1 MSRISIAAAALA
13 ILLLAAP
20 AASARPAD
28 LGYPTPEADK
38 PMVMPERIT
47 DHPAESPGAKRQ
59 DFRSADAI
67 DSATQAELRARGR
80 DGMQTGSLAGT
91 TEETARALA
100 QERTYST
107 YGEPE
112 PIKAAPVAVADDDGT
127 PWGLIAAGA
136 GGIALLFGAAVMLV
150 VRPRRVRVAA

>member
-1 MSRISIAAAALA
+1 MSRTAIAAVVLA
-13 ILLLAAP
+13 ILLFAAP

-67 DSATQAELRARGR
+67 DSAVQAELRARGR
-80 DGMQTGSLAGT
+80 DGAQTGSLAGT
-91 TEETARALA
+91 TAATVRALA
-100 QERTYST
+100 QERAYST
-107 YGEPE
+107 HGEAE
-112 PIKAAPVAVADDDGT
+112 PIKAAPVAIADEDGT
-127 PWGLIAAGA
+127 PWVLIAAGI
-136 GGIALLFGAAVMLV
+136 GGIAVLFGAAVLLV